1 MRKPFLLVASLKQ
14 LHINSVTVA
23 KVLRADAEGRYI
35 TADGIDHSQTARK
48 RQTASPQKGCHVAK
62 DMCVTICH
70 ADKSVD
76 LLCFCTCQIHPAGPS
91 LIVSHGSQEV
101 SFQLSQH
108 ASDVQ
113 GLAAA
118 WLKRQCHINAHVLQK
133 RGFSQAVAAWSTF
146 VSLYTQNR
154 QMHD

>member
-14 LHINSVTVA
+14 LHINSVTAA
-23 KVLRADAEGRYI
+23 KVLRADAEGRNINRRWY
-35 TADGIDHSQTARK
+35 
-48 RQTASPQKGCHVAK
+48 SPQKGCHVAK